1 MLKFIKRLDKLIQ
14 QIAPWRL
21 ESNTMLTLPWPK
33 EKSQAIYEFIES
45 TNNETYK
52 DNPFIRCNKIDLS
65 SQLEKQFSESTNS
78 KKK

>member
-52 DNPFIRCNKIDLS
+52 DNPFIRCK